1 MDDEDDFTNITLTP
15 KSSHPPALY
24 YLPKV
29 LTPSQEAFLGKRRK
43 LAERRIAEEKAE
55 WDSERRKGL
64 EEVRNLKEASDT
76 ARAQASEALKT
87 TGDQQSARDAS
98 SAPDVAKEDASIVS
112 PSAEVPQDQEMTIE
126 EKIPSV
132 TPTAESEPVAM
143 EGVDEDA
150 VEY

>member
-15 KSSHPPALY
+15 KTSHPPPLY

-29 LTPSQEAFLGKRRK
+29 LTSSQEAYLTKRRE

-76 ARAQASEALKT
+76 ARAQATEALKT
-87 TGDQQSARDAS
+87 DGDEQSARDTS
-98 SAPDVAKEDASIVS
+98 SASAVPKEDASIVP
-112 PSAEVPQDQEMTIE
+112 PSADTPQDQEMTVE
-126 EKIPSV
+126 EKVPV
-132 TPTAESEPVAM
+132 AAPTAESEPVAM